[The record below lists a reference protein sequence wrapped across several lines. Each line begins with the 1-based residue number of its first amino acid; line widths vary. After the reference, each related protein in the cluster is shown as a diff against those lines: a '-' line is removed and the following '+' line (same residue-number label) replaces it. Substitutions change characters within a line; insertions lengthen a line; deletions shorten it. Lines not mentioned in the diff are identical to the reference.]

1 MIPYTYFEQ
10 TGLLKAYPGF
20 LSPQTCTDL
29 IRLMQTSPSEAAK
42 VLREPLDGHKMRST
56 RDVLVPAVTQSHM
69 TSQLQAK
76 LPELNLHFGCQT
88 EKIQLLQFL
97 RYLPGDYFLPHQDWY
112 ADDKPEIAPRQISFV
127 LFLNAPP
134 AYAGGELVF
143 YLPHKALGMSIGMVI
158 QPEIGLL
165 ISFPPQTVHEVRK
178 VLSGERFTV
187 AGWFH

>member
-1 MIPYTYFEQ
+1 MIPAAYFEQ

-20 LSPQTCTDL
+20 LCPQTCTDL
-29 IRLMQTSPSEAAK
+29 IKLMQTCPSEAAE
-42 VLREPLDGHKMRST
+42 VLREPVPGQKMRST
-56 RDVLVPAVTQSHM
+56 RDVIVPPKTQSHLA
-69 TSQLQAK
+69 SQLLAK
-76 LPELNLHFGCQT
+76 LPELNLHFGCKA

-112 ADDKPEIAPRQISFV
+112 ANDKPEIAPRQISFV
-127 LFLNAPP
+127 LFLNTPP

-143 YLPHKALGMSIGMVI
+143 YLPHKALGKSIGMAI
-158 QPEIGLL
+158 QPETGLL

-178 VLSGERFTV
+178 VLSGERLTL